1 MRFKAVFFDAGE
13 TLLSPHPSFH
23 ELFSHVLA
31 GRGFDIAPE
40 KVAAVMEEMAP
51 SFVEIM
57 DKLAIANWST
67 SKQASL
73 AFWGKLYGNSL
84 EALGVPD
91 PQGEIA
97 GALYSKFTMYESYRL
112 FPDALPTLTAIR
124 EAGFYLGLISNF
136 EEWLEGMLIEME
148 VAGLFDLMVISGK
161 EGIEK
166 PDPAIFRLALDRAG
180 VSAESALYVGDH
192 PRIDVE
198 GAQAVGMGAVL
209 IDRRG
214 RHTDFTGQKISS
226 LYQLLP
232 LITS

>member
-1 MRFKAVFFDAGE
+1 MFFDAGE

-23 ELFSHVLA
+23 ELFSHVLV

-40 KVAAVMEEMAP
+40 KVAAVMQEMAP
-51 SFVEIM
+51 TFVEIM
-57 DKLAIANWST
+57 DKLSIANWST
-67 SKQASL
+67 SKEASL

-91 PQGEIA
+91 AQGEIA
-97 GALYSKFTMYESYRL
+97 AALYSKFTQYESYRL

-124 EAGFYLGLISNF
+124 DAGFYLGLISNF
-136 EEWLEGMLIEME
+136 EDWLEGMLIEMK

-166 PDPAIFRLALDRAG
+166 PDPAIFKLALDRSG
-180 VSAESALYVGDH
+180 VAAESAVYVGDH
-192 PRIDVE
+192 PRIDVL
-198 GAQAVGMGAVL
+198 GAEAVGMGAVL

-214 RHTDFTGQKISS
+214 RHADFAGEKISS
-226 LYQLLP
+226 LSQLLP
-232 LITS
+232 LLSAS